1 MSTSNASARSGYS
14 REWGAQEKRRL
25 DFSSWCERHGD
36 IVLVGTIVVGLI
48 VSLLGGCIQARAP
61 GSTASLIL
69 FSSRF
74 VATGSA
80 TNVELTVEGGASPAT
95 TATIPFK

>member
-1 MSTSNASARSGYS
+1 V
-14 REWGAQEKRRL
+14 
-25 DFSSWCERHGD
+25 
-36 IVLVGTIVVGLI
+36 VLGFFVTL
-48 VSLLGGCIQARAP
+48 LLGGCIQARAP
-61 GSTASLIL
+61 NSVASLVL

-74 VATGSA
+74 VATGAA